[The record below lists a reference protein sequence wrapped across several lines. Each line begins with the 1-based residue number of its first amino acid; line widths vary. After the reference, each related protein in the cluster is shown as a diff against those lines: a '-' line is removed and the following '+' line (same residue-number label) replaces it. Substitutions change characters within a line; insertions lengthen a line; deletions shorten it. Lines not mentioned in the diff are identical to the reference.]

1 MKQMKKRFWVLV
13 LACLMAFSTAV
24 PTYAAQSDGEAVQ
37 PMWTEP
43 VNTETLCNISES
55 LVLSIRNRYT
65 SVDDAV
71 NWVVITTY
79 VEKRNL
85 LILWERVDI
94 GQPDNVWLDYC
105 SGANNSRSRSV
116 QLPES
121 GTYRITATFELYH
134 GYTLL
139 DTVTRTNTVTC

>member
-1 MKQMKKRFWVLV
+1 MKRMKKRFWVLV
-13 LACLMAFSTAV
+13 LACLMAFSVAV
-24 PTYAAQSDGEAVQ
+24 PAHAAQGGNETVQ
-37 PMWTEP
+37 PMLVEP
-43 VNTETLCNISES
+43 VECRSVCGVS
-55 LVLSIRNRYT
+55 DSGVLSIQNRYT

-94 GQPDNVWLDYC
+94 GKPDNVWLDYC
-105 SGANNSRSRSV
+105 SGASNSRSRSV